1 MKKRIYILALLSL
14 LIMTGCSNKLT
25 KNNLEAYLI
34 ENKFEEIS
42 LGQNTELDL
51 FENIEGLDYR
61 KKDLFLSYSYSEDG
75 AILKFYNENIVDR
88 LIDEDKNII
97 DEAIDESGNIR
108 IDYEEGLKSYRLETY
123 QKDDTYL
130 IFNYLINKIN
140 QDQVDEIKER
150 YDLEAGNFEKIVD
163 EEARDYGL
171 AIRLEKI
178 LADYKLEN
186 YHISEDRIEVLSDY
200 YMKKDFHRLIKN
212 KSLFIKSLAEIPLGN
227 NLNKD
232 YDLTSINY
240 MVINLE
246 GTNILI
252 DKSGLAVEDRE
263 NLVNDCRSEL
273 TEVLTMDRLD
283 YYNYILKDQPKNEKI
298 GKPDLIV
305 KVEGLEKEASKNY
318 RDFIASLKEL
328 TIEDLKLESYIDFDD
343 RLNFKNLSLS
353 KDGEKFKLN
362 LAYEFV
368 DYEKFMD
375 KLFARLKKEMKKEE
389 EEEINLE
396 LLLLTEIKA
405 LDKDYLLVEEK
416 LGEDKTSLDNPFI
429 SSLNKIKEGLGQ
441 VEKTKKEEDKAR
453 EKRRLEKDS
462 KEKTTYMEFE
472 GDQIIDFNLDEEII
486 FNKTF
491 DYDLDGQMETLVISQ
506 VDGKTNIYLKEEE
519 HLNLYE
525 TISQGIEDISFYQA
539 QQKDRTY
546 GLIVVNTSNY
556 TRWSEKA
563 YVYTLKDGKI
573 YRVKLPKDNV
583 NIQLEEDKLLAKEW
597 KMGNI
602 LLGEVHKKKV
612 YELNFNG
619 LTGDFDLINEYVE
632 NE

>member
-573 YRVKLPKDNV
+573 HRVKLPKDNV